1 MAKKFKVV
9 TINSGLF
16 TGTVKA
22 EELQKS
28 IDKMSAE
35 GWDFKNC
42 QDVIG
47 RRCGCMPYQIIWAI
61 FERES

>member
-1 MAKKFKVV
+1 MAKKCKVV
-9 TINSGLF
+9 TINSGLL

-22 EELQKS
+22 AKLQEA

-61 FERES
+61 FEKEA